1 MITNVKLSTRV
12 DRFEADLIVNK
23 LVIEK
28 ERKGERELFG
38 KLKRNFVSEK
48 FKDRWIWIKLPYFKF
63 SYSFVLSFRIQFS
76 HYLVLEIRTDN
87 TVILF
92 REFLRLLFLRIVK
105 LCNFVWYTPRRISH
119 WWLVTMCFSSSC
131 HDSFSS
137 SMEKHMTMSREKE
150 NGERRRRKQKN
161 EKRKEDGGKGRK
173 KRNIKRIVRK
183 KGGEESEPLPLDS
196 NCKELLRYSGF
207 HLTQ

>member
-1 MITNVKLSTRV
+1 
-12 DRFEADLIVNK
+12 
-23 LVIEK
+23 
-28 ERKGERELFG
+28 
-38 KLKRNFVSEK
+38 
-48 FKDRWIWIKLPYFKF
+48 
-63 SYSFVLSFRIQFS
+63 
-76 HYLVLEIRTDN
+76 
-87 TVILF
+87 
-92 REFLRLLFLRIVK
+92 
-105 LCNFVWYTPRRISH
+105 
-119 WWLVTMCFSSSC
+119 MCFSSSC

-161 EKRKEDGGKGRK
+161 EKRKDDGGKGRK

-183 KGGEESEPLPLDS
+183 KGGEKSEPLPLDS